1 MKLLT
6 YLLLVHGI
14 DATQTIVKIVDQAA
28 NATKLSVA
36 TNAST
41 TTPQSAISLA
51 SLSAEDAH
59 DDVTLIRDVATNVR
73 LFANTL
79 GDVMSS
85 PVFKGLA
92 AGLGAYCFY
101 FTLVLM
107 FLPKQPSATEKA
119 ISAAMDKIT
128 DKMDVLHKEQMAEMS

>member
-1 MKLLT
+1 MKFLTFLLFAK
-6 YLLLVHGI
+6 GI
-14 DATQTIVKIVDQAA
+14 ASTQSNVKIVDQAS
-28 NATKLSVA
+28 NTKQPFAS